1 MNKNLE
7 KNGLIKKILLIKS
20 DWQEFINLINR
31 FISFDTPI
39 SDGQKLNFSRTGLVR
54 FYDQLTI
61 AVDHLETNSSYFLL
75 ERNKIK
81 NFVSENGRKVTYETP
96 IISFTNIEKTTGKHK
111 DIEDV
116 LYVQFIGSVAWKIW
130 EEKKEKVY
138 ILNPGDGIFV
148 QKNTYHEVI
157 SITPRAGISFTVI

>member
-7 KNGLIKKILLIKS
+7 KTGLIKKILSIKS
-20 DWQEFINLINR
+20 DWQEFIDLINR
-31 FISFDTPI
+31 FISFDVPPT
-39 SDGQKLNFSRTGLVR
+39 DGYKLNFSRTGLVR

-61 AVDHLETNSSYFLL
+61 VVDRLETTSSYFLL

-81 NFVSENGRKVTYETP
+81 NFVFKNGRKVTYETP
-96 IISFTNIEKTTGKHK
+96 IISFTNVEKTTGKHE

-116 LYVQFIGSVAWKIW
+116 LYVQFIGSVAWKVW

-148 QKNTYHEVI
+148 QKNTYHEVR